1 MFKTFS
7 TYAIALTAAFILS
20 AQMTP
25 ADAAKEKF
33 ERTKPHTNVTTQG
46 TSTGNSA
53 GQAEIDFVETGG
65 GEMAGDE
72 CEEESR
78 GASQTEGAAPSDCD
92 PDNNT
97 PRAGKGSGSAYSGNK
112 EAGY

>member
-7 TYAIALTAAFILS
+7 TYAIALTAAFVLS
-20 AQMTP
+20 AQVNT

-33 ERTKPHTNVTTQG
+33 ERTKPHTTVTQG
-46 TSTGNSA
+46 TNNSA
-53 GQAEIDFVETGG
+53 GQAEIDFVETA
-65 GEMAGDE
+65 GEAN

-78 GASQTEGAAPSDCD
+78 ETTRTAEGTSNDCE
-92 PDNNT
+92 PDGST
-97 PRAGKGSGSAYSGNK
+97 AGSGSGSQYSGNK

>member
-7 TYAIALTAAFILS
+7 TTAIALTAAFVLS
-20 AQMTP
+20 AQVNS

-33 ERTKPHTNVTTQG
+33 ERTKPHTNITQG
-46 TSTGNSA
+46 TSNSA

-65 GEMAGDE
+65 GEIAGDE
-72 CEEESR
+72 CEDESR
-78 GASQTEGAAPSDCD
+78 EATQTAGAAPSDCD
-92 PDNNT
+92 PDGST
-97 PRAGKGSGSAYSGNK
+97 AGKGGGPQYSGNK